1 MKKCSKCGWVISD
14 NDKMAWKCTECGKAF
29 RVNLS
34 KLKKLY
40 ALKNKPENSGKSL
53 LKCSACGKGID
64 NGNEM
69 IAFKCSACGNIMSGS
84 LGDFTAVDNENPIT
98 ENQIAGISTTHP
110 NISND
115 FIKCLNCGNNVPK
128 NAKFCP
134 ECGNPISNIKN
145 HKKKKVKI
153 AMICISI
160 SVCLISC
167 AVFIISRLSNTP
179 ENTPSNII
187 SDIVNKEDTSEKN
200 FDNIILTQD
209 TFELGSSVNLID
221 LLKYD
226 SENIINVSIDDDCGF
241 DSNTCGDYTVT
252 FQFTDNEE
260 HMKKIPFQTSVIDT
274 TPPELSL
281 SDTKCYVKKGQDFSL
296 TDYVSATDK
305 SGIKSIDYNGELNLS
320 TAGKYVIQVTA
331 TDNNNNISDP
341 KKFKIIV
348 KDRENCDIRNAKF
361 GDSQE
366 TVIQYEDLKN
376 IDSRDNNELYYHTS
390 IDNEDADLIYFFN
403 DDNKLYQVAFV
414 FTDTHTNYNYYL
426 SSYFKMLENLSK
438 KYGDPSV
445 AKKNEGFTYS
455 AYNDDAKALEM
466 GVLGYDTY
474 WKLNNMNIALVI
486 KSDNNEIHFVLAYF
500 STKYHKATDQS
511 AF

>member
-40 ALKNKPENSGKSL
+40 ALKNKPENIGKSL
-53 LKCSACGKGID
+53 LKCSTCRKGID

-69 IAFKCSACGNIMSGS
+69 IACKCSACGNIMSGS

-209 TFELGSSVNLID
+209 TFELGS
-221 LLKYD
+221 
-226 SENIINVSIDDDCGF
+226 
-241 DSNTCGDYTVT
+241 
-252 FQFTDNEE
+252 
-260 HMKKIPFQTSVIDT
+260 
-274 TPPELSL
+274 
-281 SDTKCYVKKGQDFSL
+281 
-296 TDYVSATDK
+296 TDK

>member
-40 ALKNKPENSGKSL
+40 ALKNKPENIGKSL
-53 LKCSACGKGID
+53 LKCSTCRKGID

-69 IAFKCSACGNIMSGS
+69 IACKCSACGNIMSGS

-167 AVFIISRLSNTP
+167 AVFIISRLSNTT

-209 TFELGSSVNLID
+209 TFELGS
-221 LLKYD
+221 
-226 SENIINVSIDDDCGF
+226 
-241 DSNTCGDYTVT
+241 
-252 FQFTDNEE
+252 
-260 HMKKIPFQTSVIDT
+260 
-274 TPPELSL
+274 
-281 SDTKCYVKKGQDFSL
+281 
-296 TDYVSATDK
+296 TDK